1 MIRLAQNKTIK
12 SIAKEVILFIIG
24 GLTYVFMEMLFR
36 GYSHI
41 SMFFVGG
48 IAFLLIGEINEIP
61 KLKNLPLFYQM
72 GLGSIIITLIEL
84 ISGYILNIRLGLN
97 VWDYSGLPFNFHGQI
112 CLYFSVLW
120 FFVSLIAILLDDY
133 IRYRFF
139 GQSKAEYKLFCKY
152 F

>member
-1 MIRLAQNKTIK
+1 MIKHKIIK
-12 SIAKEVILFIIG
+12 NISKELVLLVIG
-24 GLTYVFMEMLFR
+24 GLVYVFMELLFR

-48 IAFLLIGEINEIP
+48 TAFVLIGEINEIP
-61 KLKNLPLFYQM
+61 YLKDYPLFFQM
-72 GLGSIIITLIEL
+72 LAGSLIITILEL
-84 ISGYILNIRLGLN
+84 CSGYILNIKLGLDIWN
-97 VWDYSGLPFNFHGQI
+97 YSSLPFNYKGQI
-112 CLYFSVLW
+112 CLYFSILW

-139 GQSKAEYKLFCKY
+139 NQQKAEYKLFCKY